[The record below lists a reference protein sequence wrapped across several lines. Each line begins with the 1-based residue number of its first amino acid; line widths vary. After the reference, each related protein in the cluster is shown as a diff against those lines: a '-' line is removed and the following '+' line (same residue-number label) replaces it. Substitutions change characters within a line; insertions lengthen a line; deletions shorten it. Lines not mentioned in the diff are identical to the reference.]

1 MTLKSG
7 DHARVA
13 DERVDEADGRPSP
26 VVTFRGADLGYEG
39 RVVVPGLDLEITAGE
54 VVGLLGPNGSGKST
68 IVRGLL
74 GLAPVLHGTV
84 ELFGVDRHRF
94 REWRRVGYVPQRQT
108 VVGGIPS
115 TVREVVA
122 SGLLTTVRP
131 FRRLGAEGR
140 AAVAEAI
147 GAVGLDDQA
156 SATMANLSGG
166 QQRRVL
172 IARALAS
179 APDLLVLDEPT
190 AGVDSANQVALAQSL
205 SVLAARGTTILLIT
219 HELGPAEP
227 LVTRTLALRAGLIVH
242 DGPAHEAPDEHDDH
256 DDHWHHEHGDPPE
269 RPGPGLGLEG
279 IGS

>member
-1 MTLKSG
+1 MDDVG
-7 DHARVA
+7 
-13 DERVDEADGRPSP
+13 EPSP
-26 VVTFRGADLGYEG
+26 PVVAFRHADLGYEG
-39 RVVVPGLDLEITAGE
+39 QVVVPALDLVIEAGE

-74 GLAPVLHGTV
+74 GLAPVLHGRA
-84 ELFGVDRHRF
+84 ELFGVDRRRF
-94 REWRRVGYVPQRQT
+94 KEWRRVGYVPQRQT

-115 TVREVVA
+115 TVREVVS

-131 FRRLGAEGR
+131 LRRIGPAGR

-147 GAVGLDDQA
+147 AAVGLDGEA
-156 SATMANLSGG
+156 STTLANLSGG

-190 AGVDSANQVALAQSL
+190 AGVDHANQVALAESL
-205 SVLAARGTTILLIT
+205 RTLAARGTTILLIT
-219 HELGPAEP
+219 HELGPAAP
-227 LVTRTLALRAGLIVH
+227 LVTRTLALRAGRIVH

-256 DDHWHHEHGDPPE
+256 WHHEHGDPPE
-269 RPGPGLGLEG
+269 RGGPGLGLEG